1 MTQPEISPSLLSR
14 VPSPLQEKV
23 SIHWDAWQQACSKIK
38 QSPTEGLDLVLLGKL
53 WACSDFVAGVMIRQP
68 AQCLAMLNSGELDS
82 SKNLEQY
89 NAELA
94 DLLAVLPA
102 ANDFALMQCLRQFRQ
117 RQMFRI
123 AWRDLVAVAE
133 TLETLANL
141 TDLAETCV
149 DLTLEYLYQDQCQA
163 LGTPEDA
170 EGNPMR
176 MVVLGMGKLGGH
188 ELNFSSDIDLIFA
201 YPEEGEVK
209 NGRAMA
215 NSQFFIRLGQRFIKV
230 LNDVTGDGFVFRV
243 DMRLRP
249 YGDSGPL
256 VMSFDGME
264 QYYQTQG
271 RDWERYAMIKARV
284 IGGDREA
291 GLELMTMLKPF
302 IYRRYLDFGAFE
314 SIREMKAMIDK
325 EIRRKGNLNN
335 IKLGKGGIRE
345 IEFIGQT
352 YQLIRGGGEPGL
364 QIRSIVKVLALL
376 SDKGYLPEQET
387 EQLRLN
393 YDFLRRLEN
402 RLQMYADGQTHLLPE
417 DKSRQCAMALAMD
430 YPDWDSLL
438 VEIERHRQQ
447 VHQSFN
453 QTFARPVTDP
463 SAASKTGRGIAD
475 IWLSVMDKAEAIE
488 LLAAS
493 GCTEAESV
501 FHQLQVFRDSS
512 LLNSLSGTARQRLD
526 KLMPLLMQ
534 QLMEQQQA
542 DIVLP
547 RLLNLL
553 QAIVRRSVYLSLL
566 IEYPVALEQLVK
578 LCAASSWIANLL
590 TRYPILLDELLDFR
604 VLYELHDS
612 AQLME
617 QLDVVIEAV
626 QGDEEREMEV
636 LRKFKQ
642 AQVLRIAAMDV
653 ADVMDVFDVSEQ
665 LTLIAEVLVSK
676 AHQLAWQHLT
686 KRHGIPACELDGAPY
701 EPEMAVIAYGKM
713 GGKELS
719 YGSDLDIVFLH
730 DSRGDRQYTNGER
743 SIDNSTFFARLAQRV
758 VHILSV
764 QTATG
769 RLYEID
775 TRLRPD
781 GAAGMLVSS
790 LEAFEH
796 YQKDKAWTWE
806 HQALIRARMVV
817 GHPHLGEEFDR
828 IRSLVLARSRDL
840 QQLKREVCEMRQ
852 KMRDSLGSKK
862 AGKFHIKQDSGGIVD
877 IEFIAQYGVLATAAS
892 HPELLDQTAT
902 RKILK
907 GLQSSGILQPE
918 DVERLS
924 QAYHDYRVCSHKLA
938 LQEQPSTVDDSLFE
952 SQRAD
957 VTTIWQN
964 VLIIDDGTKKLG
976 D

>member
-1 MTQPEISPSLLSR
+1 MPAMTQPEIPPLLLSQ
-14 VPSPLQEKV
+14 VPLALREKV
-23 SIHWDAWQQACSKIK
+23 SIHWEAWQQACRNIE
-38 QSPTEGLDLVLLGKL
+38 QSESVGLDLALLGKH
-53 WACSDFVAGVMIRQP
+53 WACSDFVAGVMIKQP
-68 AQCLAMLNSGELDS
+68 AQCLAMFNTGELDS

-89 NAELA
+89 QSELAGLLA
-94 DLLAVLPA
+94 DLPL
-102 ANDFALMQCLRQFRQ
+102 ANDFALMQGLRQFRQ

-123 AWRDLVAVAE
+123 AWRDLATQAA

-149 DLTLEYLYQDQCQA
+149 ELTLEYLYQDQCQA
-163 LGTPEDA
+163 LGTPTDA
-170 EGNPMR
+170 EGQSMR

-291 GLELMTMLKPF
+291 GKELMDMLKPF
-302 IYRRYLDFGAFE
+302 VYRRYLDFGAFQ
-314 SIREMKAMIDK
+314 SIREMKVMIDK

-335 IKLGKGGIRE
+335 IKLGEGGIRE

-352 YQLIRGGGEPGL
+352 FQLIRGGGEPDM
-364 QIRSIVKVLALL
+364 QIRSIVKVLNLL

-387 EQLRLN
+387 EQLTEN

-402 RLQMYADGQTHLLPE
+402 RLQMYADGQTHLLPADE
-417 DKSRQCAMALAMD
+417 LPQTAMALAMD
-430 YPDWDSLL
+430 YPDWPSLL
-438 VEIERHRQQ
+438 GDIERHRQQ
-447 VHQSFN
+447 VHHSFN
-453 QTFARPVTDP
+453 QTFAKSTGDSSSDS
-463 SAASKTGRGIAD
+463 SAGRGITE
-475 IWLSVMDKAEAIE
+475 IWLSGLEKAETMAW
-488 LLAAS
+488 LNDN
-493 GCTEAESV
+493 GCAEAESV
-501 FHQLQVFRDSS
+501 FHQLQMFRDSS
-512 LLNSLSGTARQRLD
+512 QLKSLTGTARQRLD
-526 KLMPLLMQ
+526 DLMPLMLK
-534 QLMEQQQA
+534 QLIEQA
-542 DIVLP
+542 RPEVVLQ

-566 IEYPVALEQLVK
+566 IEYPLALKQLVK
-578 LCAASSWIANLL
+578 LCAASPWIAHLL

-604 VLYELHDS
+604 VLYELHDK

-617 QLDVVIEAV
+617 QLDSLVDAV

-653 ADVMDVFDVSEQ
+653 ANSLEVFEVSEQ
-665 LTLIAEVLVSK
+665 LTLIAEVLVAK
-676 AHQLAWQHLT
+676 VYQLAWQHMI
-686 KRHGIPACELDGAPY
+686 KRHGRPMCELEGQSC
-701 EPEMAVIAYGKM
+701 EPEMAIIAYGKM
-713 GGKELS
+713 GGRELG
-719 YGSDLDIVFLH
+719 YASDLDIVFLH
-730 DSRGDRQYTNGER
+730 NSHGDRQYSNGER

-758 VHILSV
+758 VHILSA

-790 LEAFEH
+790 LEAFEY
-796 YQKDKAWTWE
+796 YQKEKAWTWE
-806 HQALIRARMVV
+806 HQALIRARMVL
-817 GHPHLGEEFDR
+817 GPPHIGEEFDR
-828 IRSLVLARSRDL
+828 IRHAVLARPREL
-840 QQLKREVCEMRQ
+840 QPLKSDVCEMRQ
-852 KMRDSLGSKK
+852 KMSENLGSKK
-862 AGKFHIKQDSGGIVD
+862 AGEFHIKHDSGGIVD

-892 HPELLDQTAT
+892 HPELLQQTAT

-907 GLQSSGILQPE
+907 GLLISGILQPE

-924 QAYHDYRVCSHKLA
+924 QAYQDYRVYSHQLA
-938 LQEQPSTVDDSLFE
+938 LQEQSSIVNDSLFE

-964 VLIIDDGTKKLG
+964 VLVNESSTNS
-976 D
+976 